1 MKKQT
6 FVFLGFFFEALKPY
20 ASSILDTAV
29 DIADA
34 AVSASTR
41 LEVRATEML
50 SRHNDLQY
58 LHNV

>member
-20 ASSILDTAV
+20 ASSILNTAV

-41 LEVRATEML
+41 LEVRATEDAI
-50 SRHNDLQY
+50 SSQRPT
-58 LHNV
+58 VST